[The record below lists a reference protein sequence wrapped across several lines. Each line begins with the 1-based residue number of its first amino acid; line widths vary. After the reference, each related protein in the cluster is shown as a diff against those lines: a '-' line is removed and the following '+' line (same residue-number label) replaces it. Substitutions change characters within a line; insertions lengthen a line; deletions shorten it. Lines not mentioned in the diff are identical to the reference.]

1 MNNLDNMTDLERIDA
16 LKLEIQ
22 RHYYEFKHQEIR
34 NEIQNEIQRDTI
46 RALENQIKD
55 LNHKLIEQEIE
66 LSALVKKVI

>member
-1 MNNLDNMTDLERIDA
+1 MNNLETIDA

-34 NEIQNEIQRDTI
+34 NEIQKDLIKE
-46 RALENQIKD
+46 LENKIEE

-66 LSALVKKVI
+66 LSALVKKVICKIDN